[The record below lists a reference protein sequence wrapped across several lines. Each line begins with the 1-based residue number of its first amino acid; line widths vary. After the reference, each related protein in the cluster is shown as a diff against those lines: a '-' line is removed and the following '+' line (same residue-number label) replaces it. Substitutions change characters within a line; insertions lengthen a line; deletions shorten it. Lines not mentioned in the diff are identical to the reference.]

1 MILTGSFGSQ
11 LNVEAVVGL
20 GMIPPVDPVVVEP
33 SANGA
38 GFGAALFL
46 DDGEFAR
53 GERIAAAAFQVDL
66 DLDAD
71 FNRRYVQSMELPGK
85 QRV

>member
-11 LNVEAVVGL
+11 LNVEAVVSL
-20 GMIPPVDPVVVEP
+20 GMIPPVDPQIVEP

-46 DDGEFAR
+46 GDEEFAR
-53 GERIAAAAFQVDL
+53 AVRIAAEAEQVDL

-71 FNRRYVQSMELPGK
+71 FNRRYVEVLELPGP
-85 QRV
+85 QA